1 MFTAGQ
7 SRILNMDAV
16 DQMRAEI
23 EDEMQV
29 GDHLVQYKHSSTCWH
44 MRR

>member
-1 MFTAGQ
+1 
-7 SRILNMDAV
+7 MDAV

-29 GDHLVQYKHSSTCWH
+29 GLMMLTMLLAFVLSWH
-44 MRR
+44 MRG